1 MTLVG
6 PEPIVIRGVIII
18 PRVVIYNLMFY
29 PFAGI
34 IPYY

>member
-18 PRVVIYNLMFY
+18 PRVVIYNPIFL
-29 PFAGI
+29 FAGI
-34 IPYY
+34 ILM